1 MFFKVFFHYIRK
13 ALQEVKAV
21 GPVSTEETGADKTS
35 EESKE
40 TGKDDNRKKGN
51 GSNTIRDAILT
62 CARKPT

>member
-1 MFFKVFFHYIRK
+1 MFFKVFFDYIRK

-40 TGKDDNRKKGN
+40 MGKDDNRKKGN
-51 GSNTIRDAILT
+51 GSNDCICVFL
-62 CARKPT
+62 